1 MTTKEALHQLIDDLP
16 DSALPTAWRLLAPL
30 RPATASDLPRV
41 LAEAPWDDESETT
54 EEVLAVDEAY
64 EGLARGEVVSHE
76 DLRRELGW

>member
-16 DSALPTAWRLLAPL
+16 DSVLPTAWRLLAPL
-30 RPATASDLPRV
+30 RPATASDLPPV
-41 LAEAPWDDESETT
+41 LAEAPWDDEPETP
-54 EEVLAVDEAY
+54 EEALAVDEAY